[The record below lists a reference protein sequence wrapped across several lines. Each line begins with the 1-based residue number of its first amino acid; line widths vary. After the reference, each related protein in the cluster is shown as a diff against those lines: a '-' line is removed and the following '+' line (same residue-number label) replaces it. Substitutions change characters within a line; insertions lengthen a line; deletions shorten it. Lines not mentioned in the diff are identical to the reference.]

1 MEWEKIFVNDATDKG
16 LISKTYKQLIKFNV
30 KKTNNPVKKWAE
42 DLNKYFCKG
51 DTQMANRHMKRCSVS
66 LIIDREIQ
74 VQTSVRYHLTLVRM
88 ATIKK
93 PTNNK
98 CWRGLREKGT
108 LLHSWWERNWC
119 NHYREQYAGSL
130 KN

>member
-51 DTQMANRHMKRCSVS
+51 DTQMANRHMKRCSTS
-66 LIIDREIQ
+66 AIISEMQMKTTI
-74 VQTSVRYHLTLVRM
+74 RYHITPVKM
-88 ATIKK
+88 AIIKK
-93 PTNNK
+93 STENK
-98 CWRGLREKGT
+98 CQDVEKGNPCT
-108 LLHSWWERNWC
+108 RLVM
-119 NHYREQYAGSL
+119 
-130 KN
+130 